1 MDAGYINILL
11 QLHLLLITLRLNNL
25 SLIKEDFVKLLL
37 NSFFFFSICQFNISS
52 DQSLSGNVRNLPR
65 RLSKSRKKKKKVEKR
80 KKWRSCYS

>member
-37 NSFFFFSICQFNISS
+37 NSFFFFVFV
-52 DQSLSGNVRNLPR
+52 SLTSVQIKAFPEMSETCLEDFP
-65 RLSKSRKKKKKVEKR
+65 KVEKKKKRSEKKKVAFLL
-80 KKWRSCYS
+80 

>member
-37 NSFFFFSICQFNISS
+37 NSFFFLVFV
-52 DQSLSGNVRNLPR
+52 SLTSVQIKAFPEMSETCPEDFPKVG
-65 RLSKSRKKKKKVEKR
+65 KKKKK
-80 KKWRSCYS
+80 